1 MWYRIPAYEALWPLL
16 DAINAEMDAKME
28 QVAPTYPGIIGSGC
42 AKCSSFLSDL
52 DAVTTEN
59 ESLHA
64 QCVQIRDERDDK
76 AQQLDAIHEQNAVLQ
91 QLIDQQAETI
101 RTLKEQRD
109 CNEHLRMDRGIYSE
123 RGFNTAG
130 E

>member
-28 QVAPTYPGIIGSGC
+28 QVAPTYPGIPSGAC
-42 AKCSSFLSDL
+42 ERCLDLQAAYERAVICNGELEVACDRISHEL
-52 DAVTTEN
+52 DAV
-59 ESLHA
+59 
-64 QCVQIRDERDDK
+64 
-76 AQQLDAIHEQNAVLQ
+76 HEQNAVLQ

-109 CNEHLRMDRGIYSE
+109 CNEHLRMDRGIYRAE
-123 RGFNTAG
+123 GFDTAG